1 MKAKPPHQVDVPFG
15 KRPPKGVLW
24 AGGELLL
31 YHAQRRHYS
40 RLLGCEVG
48 PEPARL
54 EEFRELVRGYVSGR
68 GDMTGGW
75 DYYRGRNVACP
86 YRCALDSKTC
96 PVDVLVEEITVATND
111 PAKLDV
117 ARIPPRTT
125 VYPAKA
131 WAFPAVSF
139 RTVEDALDHI
149 SSIRFDVPCGICSC
163 PAASYDTHFP
173 GTL

>member
-1 MKAKPPHQVDVPFG
+1 MKAKPPHRVDVPFG

-68 GDMTGGW
+68 GDMP
-75 DYYRGRNVACP
+75 AP
-86 YRCALDSKTC
+86 LDAIGKT
-96 PVDVLVEEITVATND
+96 LND
-111 PAKLDV
+111 AMG
-117 ARIPPRTT
+117 T
-125 VYPAKA
+125 
-131 WAFPAVSF
+131 AVSNGANSVSMPDHY
-139 RTVEDALDHI
+139 VEVAAWL
-149 SSIRFDVPCGICSC
+149 CGIGHG
-163 PAASYDTHFP
+163 A
-173 GTL
+173 

>member
-1 MKAKPPHQVDVPFG
+1 VKAKPPHRVDVPFG

-96 PVDVLVEEITVATND
+96 PVDVLVEEINKPRARMPVAPKVGN
-111 PAKLDV
+111 
-117 ARIPPRTT
+117 
-125 VYPAKA
+125 
-131 WAFPAVSF
+131 
-139 RTVEDALDHI
+139 ED
-149 SSIRFDVPCGICSC
+149 
-163 PAASYDTHFP
+163 
-173 GTL
+173 

>member
-1 MKAKPPHQVDVPFG
+1 MKAKPPHRVDVPFG

-96 PVDVLVEEITVATND
+96 PVDVLVEEIN
-111 PAKLDV
+111 
-117 ARIPPRTT
+117 RGHQRPRK
-125 VYPAKA
+125 P
-131 WAFPAVSF
+131 
-139 RTVEDALDHI
+139 
-149 SSIRFDVPCGICSC
+149 
-163 PAASYDTHFP
+163 
-173 GTL
+173 

>member
-1 MKAKPPHQVDVPFG
+1 MKAKPPHRVDVPFG

-96 PVDVLVEEITVATND
+96 PVDVLVEEIN
-111 PAKLDV
+111 K
-117 ARIPPRTT
+117 PRMRLPLAQK
-125 VYPAKA
+125 V
-131 WAFPAVSF
+131 
-139 RTVEDALDHI
+139 DHENWG
-149 SSIRFDVPCGICSC
+149 IRFP
-163 PAASYDTHFP
+163 
-173 GTL
+173 